1 MKTPKAKKLP
11 SGQWYCRV
19 RVDGQDVSITRATEK
34 EAIAEAMAVKAG
46 IKRENK
52 AENITLRKAI
62 DRFVQDRHEILSPS
76 TVRGYRGIQRNRFQ
90 RLMDMPIAKITTQE
104 VQKAVNQDAKV
115 VGAKTIENALGLL
128 SGVLGYYDISFGK
141 LTLPKKQK
149 SGTQIYTTE
158 EMRILLDAI
167 RGTDVEIVVLLA
179 AWLGLRRSEIWGL
192 RWSSIDYERGCISIT
207 EALVPGEDNKFVV
220 KGTKTAASNRV
231 ISCPRYILD
240 VFKRTEPKGER
251 VITVHPETIR
261 RHMEDL
267 CNEAGI
273 PYISL
278 HPLRHQN
285 ASTMLLLNVPDK
297 YVMERG
303 GWSNITTPK
312 TIYQH
317 TMEEGRVAADQAID
331 QYFQR
336 LVDDRGKYKLT
347 PGGVPRRPQPKRFRI
362 KASNRM

>member
-1 MKTPKAKKLP
+1 MKTPKAKQLP

-19 RVDGQDVSITRATEK
+19 RVDGKDVSITRDTEK
-34 EAIAEAMAVKAG
+34 AAIAEAMAVKAG

-52 AENITLRKAI
+52 VENITLTRAI
-62 DRFVQDRHEILSPS
+62 DRYIEDRYSVLSPS
-76 TVRGYRGIQRNRFQ
+76 SVRGYRGIQRNRFQ
-90 RLMDMPIAKITTQE
+90 KLMDMPIAKITTQE
-104 VQKAVNQDAKV
+104 VQKAVNQDAKT
-115 VGAKTIENALGLL
+115 VGPKTIENALGLL
-128 SGVLGYYDISFGK
+128 SGVLGYYNVSFGK

-149 SGTQIYTTE
+149 TETQIYTTE
-158 EMRILLDAI
+158 ELRILLDAI
-167 RGTDVEIVVLLA
+167 RGKDVEIVVLLA

-192 RWSSIDYERGCISIT
+192 RWSSIDYEKGCISIT

-231 ISCPRYILD
+231 VSCPRYILD

-261 RHMEDL
+261 RHMENI
-267 CNEAGI
+267 CSEAGI
-273 PYISL
+273 PYIGL

-303 GWSNITTPK
+303 GWSNTATPK
-312 TIYQH
+312 AIYQH
-317 TMEEGRVAADQAID
+317 TMEEGRTAADQAID
-331 QYFQR
+331 SYFQR
-336 LVDDRGKYKLT
+336 LISDRRKYSLT
-347 PGGVPRRPQPKRFRI
+347 PGGVPKRKQPKRFKI
-362 KASNRM
+362 KK